1 MISLIISKNYLKV
14 GTEKPMSNKEEI
26 SVAVCTLGCRVNQY
40 ESRAISEYLEARG
53 VRINDFSEKSDAY
66 IINTCA
72 VTAESEKKGRKM
84 IRRAHKLNPNA
95 PIIVVGCQSQ
105 LHPSDVSKIAGV
117 KYIGGTASKLDAAR
131 AVFETVGKDI
141 PEPILGD
148 LTQTAE
154 YESYAVKRPDHT
166 RAYIKIEDG
175 CENRCAYCV
184 IPKVRGPVRSK
195 PREDVINEVRDVAAI
210 GYKEIVLTGIE
221 TCSYQYDLVSLMKEL
236 SLLDGIE
243 RIRLSSVNPAFINKR
258 FAESIKGNEKICP
271 HFHLSLQS
279 CCDKTLNSM
288 RRRYNVKMLK
298 ENCRAL
304 REAIPNV
311 TFTADVIC
319 GFPGESDADF
329 NETLENVRELSLLS
343 AHVFPYS
350 KRPGTEAADMPMQV
364 DESVKA
370 ARCERLSAKV
380 EESRKNI
387 IEGFRDSGTVF
398 SVLFETFSDG
408 FLYGHTE
415 NFIRVKVKGEKAL
428 TEKICNVRLTGI
440 ADGEKEP
447 TANGELI

>member
-1 MISLIISKNYLKV
+1 
-14 GTEKPMSNKEEI
+14 MSNREEI

-53 VRINDFSEKSDAY
+53 VKINGFSEKSDAY

-84 IRRAHKLNPNA
+84 IRRAHKLNPDA

-105 LHPSDVSKIAGV
+105 LHPGDVSRIPGV

-131 AVFETVGKDI
+131 AVFETVGKNI
-141 PEPILGD
+141 PEPLFGN

-195 PREDVINEVRDVAAI
+195 PAEDVINEVREVAAL
-210 GYKEIVLTGIE
+210 GYREIVLTGIE
-221 TCSYQYDLVSLMKEL
+221 TCSYQYDLTALMNSLSEIE
-236 SLLDGIE
+236 GIE

-258 FAESIKGNEKICP
+258 FAESIKGNRKICP

-279 CCDKTLNSM
+279 CCDRTLNAM

-304 REAIPNV
+304 REAIPSV
-311 TFTADVIC
+311 TFTADIIC
-319 GFPGESDADF
+319 GFPGESDGDF

-350 KRPGTEAADMPMQV
+350 RRPGTEAADMPMQV
-364 DESVKA
+364 DEGVKA
-370 ARCERLSAKV
+370 ARCERLSAEV
-380 EESRKNI
+380 EKSR
-387 IEGFRDSGTVF
+387 EGIVGELAKSGTVF
-398 SVLFETFSDG
+398 SVLFETYTGGYLF
-408 FLYGHTE
+408 GHTE
-415 NFIRVKVKGEKAL
+415 NFIRVKAKGSKCL
-428 TEKICNVRLTGI
+428 TEKICRVRLTGLMS
-440 ADGEKEP
+440 DEKEP
-447 TANGELI
+447 TAFGEII